1 LAVIA
6 LLTSISLFATC
17 YGLIREEEWS
27 RRIAIKLSF
36 IGIIIALVHIIFY
49 LFVVNDSKNIMIILF
64 SIVIGCS
71 IVSIY
76 FLYRHNVKAYFN
88 RLKTLEN
95 ESDNKNANSFSLL
108 SSNTITLY
116 LKIFLIAEIVMT
128 FIGAVESLIDIN
140 NPEQEGDPV
149 INTIMGISEYL
160 VFAGVTIFPIWWFS
174 RTYRNL
180 KGLEIS
186 GLRFSVRRVILSF
199 IIPLLNSY

>member
-1 LAVIA
+1 MTIQKQSLPKEIVVISIMTLVEGSFLLVGFLYIISGPNIQSNSIFNLFISAIANLLAIIA
-6 LLTSISLFATC
+6 LLTSISLFASC

-95 ESDNKNANSFSLL
+95 ESDNKM
-108 SSNTITLY
+108 
-116 LKIFLIAEIVMT
+116 LIH
-128 FIGAVESLIDIN
+128 FHY
-140 NPEQEGDPV
+140 
-149 INTIMGISEYL
+149 YL
-160 VFAGVTIFPIWWFS
+160 VTRLHFI
-174 RTYRNL
+174 L
-180 KGLEIS
+180 K
-186 GLRFSVRRVILSF
+186 FF
-199 IIPLLNSY
+199 